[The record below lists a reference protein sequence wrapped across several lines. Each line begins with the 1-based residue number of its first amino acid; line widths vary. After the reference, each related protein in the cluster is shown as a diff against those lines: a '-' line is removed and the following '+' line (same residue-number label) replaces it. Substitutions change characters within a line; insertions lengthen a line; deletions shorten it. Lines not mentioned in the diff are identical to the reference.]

1 MSSPRFAS
9 VEAYLAS
16 QDAIK
21 AETMR
26 GIIEAIL
33 TEFPGTNAV
42 IAWNVPQIKL
52 GKEYVFGLSAAKNHL
67 TLNPWS
73 AQVLELFRPRLEQ
86 SFVVLKTT
94 FHVPEDWDVDQQL
107 LADLVRARIAELAT
121 PIP

>member
-1 MSSPRFAS
+1 M
-9 VEAYLAS
+9 
-16 QDAIK
+16 
-21 AETMR
+21 
-26 GIIEAIL
+26 
-33 TEFPGTNAV
+33 
-42 IAWNVPQIKL
+42 
-52 GKEYVFGLSAAKNHL
+52 
-67 TLNPWS
+67 LNPWS